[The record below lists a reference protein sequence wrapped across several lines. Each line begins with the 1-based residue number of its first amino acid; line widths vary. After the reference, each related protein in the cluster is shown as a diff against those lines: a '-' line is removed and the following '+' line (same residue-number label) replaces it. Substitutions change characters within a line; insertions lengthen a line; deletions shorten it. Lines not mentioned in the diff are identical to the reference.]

1 VLVDGG
7 QNCILIFESPP
18 GMKDGFSSF
27 IPPLVV
33 QCTLEDGV
41 IICLSHK
48 RKRIGKE
55 EKVGGGRI
63 LTYCDLVT

>member
-63 LTYCDLVT
+63 LTYYDLVT